1 MTSATPNLTVLAGFL
16 PQFKIGATVRLKS
29 GSPELT
35 VTSVENNYAEVH
47 WFEGDNA
54 RQKILPVAA
63 LILSRKH
70 DG

>member
-1 MTSATPNLTVLAGFL
+1 MTSATPRLTVLSGFL
-16 PQFKIGATVRLKS
+16 PQFKIGAIVHLKS
-29 GSPELT
+29 GGPDLT
-35 VTSVENNYAEVH
+35 VTSVEDNFAEVH
-47 WFEGDNA
+47 WFEGGNA